1 MPLGHRQTPPPGR
14 RPLPPPETA
23 TTPDGRHPTG
33 IHSCF
38 FSDLESSAVDGHS
51 SVLTITHNIEAERD
65 AGVIAPPPAELE
77 LPSTDRNR
85 SRAESAGLPGDPR
98 LNAPSQLSPDR
109 SGSSTAVTELLGEP
123 YFAEYVQEIQ
133 DSSDTGADTNA
144 SVLSGSPDGTER
156 NTIVAPSVVSEEQ
169 MTDDSVTSSGS
180 TGCDSFSVSSTDDS
194 TESTTTDRDDSTSY
208 NQDDHNH
215 GSLTTDTGLL
225 SIWDVDDMP
234 LLRNRKQ
241 VQQQQ
246 QRHGKGVNREL
257 HSLKTLRSELKKSDE
272 LEQKSDSSATNI
284 CVRSR
289 SRSLREVKRPQ
300 NGKYDPSLS
309 RDGKTAGPD
318 LVQWCPVSPRYDI
331 SLYEFKIFRSF
342 V

>member
-1 MPLGHRQTPPPGR
+1 MSGGWVIDRHPLQADAPSLRDGHYT
-14 RPLPPPETA
+14 
-23 TTPDGRHPTG
+23 GRHPTG

-38 FSDLESSAVDGHS
+38 FSDLESSAVDGHW
-51 SVLTITHNIEAERD
+51 SVLTITHHIEAERD
-65 AGVIAPPPAELE
+65 AGVIAPPPEELE
-77 LPSTDRNR
+77 LPSPDRNG
-85 SRAESAGLPGDPR
+85 SRVESIGLPGDPR

-123 YFAEYVQEIQ
+123 YFAQCVQEIQ
-133 DSSDTGADTNA
+133 DSSDTGTDTNV
-144 SVLSGSPDGTER
+144 SVLRGCRDGTEP
-156 NTIVAPSVVSEEQ
+156 NTIVVPSVVNEQ

-180 TGCDSFSVSSTDDS
+180 TGCDSNSDSSTDDS
-194 TESTTTDRDDSTSY
+194 TESLTTDRDDCASG

-215 GSLTTDTGLL
+215 RSLTTDTGLL

-234 LLRNRKQ
+234 LLRNRRQ

-246 QRHGKGVNREL
+246 QQHGKGVNREL
-257 HSLKTLRSELKKSDE
+257 HSLKTSRSERENSNGLV
-272 LEQKSDSSATNI
+272 QKSDASGTNSY
-284 CVRSR
+284 VRSR
-289 SRSLREVKRPQ
+289 KRGHREVKRPQ
-300 NGKYDPSLS
+300 NGKYDPSVS

>member
-1 MPLGHRQTPPPGR
+1 M
-14 RPLPPPETA
+14 
-23 TTPDGRHPTG
+23 
-33 IHSCF
+33 
-38 FSDLESSAVDGHS
+38 
-51 SVLTITHNIEAERD
+51 LTITHYIEAERD
-65 AGVIAPPPAELE
+65 AGVIAPPPEELE
-77 LPSTDRNR
+77 LPSPDRNG
-85 SRAESAGLPGDPR
+85 SRAESTGLPGDPR

-123 YFAEYVQEIQ
+123 YFAQCVQEIQ
-133 DSSDTGADTNA
+133 DSSDTGTDTNV
-144 SVLSGSPDGTER
+144 SVLSGSRDGTEP
-156 NTIVAPSVVSEEQ
+156 NTIVVPSVVNEQ

-194 TESTTTDRDDSTSY
+194 TESTTTDRDDCASG
-208 NQDDHNH
+208 NQGDHNH
-215 GSLTTDTGLL
+215 RSLTTDTGLL

-234 LLRNRKQ
+234 LLRNRRQ

-272 LEQKSDSSATNI
+272 LEQKSDSSVTDI

-289 SRSLREVKRPQ
+289 SEVKRPK
-300 NGKYDPSLS
+300 NGKYDPSVS
-309 RDGKTAGPD
+309 GDGKTAGPD

>member
-1 MPLGHRQTPPPGR
+1 M
-14 RPLPPPETA
+14 
-23 TTPDGRHPTG
+23 
-33 IHSCF
+33 
-38 FSDLESSAVDGHS
+38 
-51 SVLTITHNIEAERD
+51 LTITHHIEAERD
-65 AGVIAPPPAELE
+65 AGVIAPPPEELE
-77 LPSTDRNR
+77 LPSPDRT
-85 SRAESAGLPGDPR
+85 GLPGDPR

-109 SGSSTAVTELLGEP
+109 SGPSTAVTELLGEP
-123 YFAEYVQEIQ
+123 YFAQCVQEIQ
-133 DSSDTGADTNA
+133 DSSDTGTDTNV
-144 SVLSGSPDGTER
+144 SVLSGSRDGTEP
-156 NTIVAPSVVSEEQ
+156 NTIVVPSVVNEQ

-180 TGCDSFSVSSTDDS
+180 TGCDSNSDSSTDDCK
-194 TESTTTDRDDSTSY
+194 ESLTTDRDDCVSG

-225 SIWDVDDMP
+225 SIWDVDDIP

-246 QRHGKGVNREL
+246 RHGKGVNCEL
-257 HSLKTLRSELKKSDE
+257 HSVKTSRSERENSNGFV
-272 LEQKSDSSATNI
+272 QKSDASCTNSY
-284 CVRSR
+284 VRSR
-289 SRSLREVKRPQ
+289 KRGHREVKRPQ
-300 NGKYDPSLS
+300 NGKYDSSLS